1 MISLEHLDL
10 VEVISG
16 MPVAALGEDG
26 LVHPLILMKVVD
38 LVVLTLVVVAVE
50 EDLMILEIFL
60 PRQTLE
66 EVAVAAP
73 EVEIEMVEMVH
84 LVLLS

>member
-1 MISLEHLDL
+1 
-10 VEVISG
+10 VE
-16 MPVAALGEDG
+16 EDG

-38 LVVLTLVVVAVE
+38 LVVLMLVAATVE
-50 EDLMILEIFL
+50 EGLMMLEIVP

-66 EVAVAAP
+66 VAVVVAP

-84 LVLLS
+84 LVLSS

>member
-10 VEVISG
+10 VEVSSG

-50 EDLMILEIFL
+50 EDLMILEIVL

>member
-1 MISLEHLDL
+1 MMSLEHLDL
-10 VEVISG
+10 VEVSSG
-16 MPVAALGEDG
+16 MPVAAVEEDG

-38 LVVLTLVVVAVE
+38 LVVLMLVAATVE
-50 EDLMILEIFL
+50 EGLMMLEIVP

-66 EVAVAAP
+66 VAVVVAP

-84 LVLLS
+84 LVLSS

>member
-10 VEVISG
+10 VEVSSG
-16 MPVAALGEDG
+16 MPVVAVEEDG

-50 EDLMILEIFL
+50 EDLMILEIVL